1 MREEESLGV
10 WELRRQRELGFLF
23 AQGHVDT
30 VPRRLVIK
38 LRATK
43 MVEKATC
50 KNRVRGNSRNQQRNQ
65 GWSNWF
71 SF

>member
-43 MVEKATC
+43 MVEEATC
-50 KNRVRGNSRNQQRNQ
+50 KNRVRGN
-65 GWSNWF
+65 
-71 SF
+71 